1 MVNRQQGVIELDPY
15 KHSCLHVEMRKREFM
30 MIDIRRSWGQLAL
43 LVLAVVGIGI
53 SIYLTSVH
61 YDNAPLVCSASGI
74 VDCARVLSSPYS
86 VVPGTTIPIS
96 VPGLLWC
103 IVMGGLAFTAWR
115 ILPERRS
122 IVIAELVWA
131 VLGIVTVLYL
141 VFVELVRLHTICA
154 WCTGLHVI
162 ILAMLLI
169 SVVLVQQSSTEL
181 EEIDEEEEKPSVASR
196 RG

>member
-1 MVNRQQGVIELDPY
+1 
-15 KHSCLHVEMRKREFM
+15 M
-30 MIDIRRSWGQLAL
+30 MIDIRRFWGQLSL
-43 LVLAVVGIGI
+43 LVLSLVGIGI

-61 YDNAPLVCSASGI
+61 YENAPLICSASGI
-74 VDCARVLSSPYS
+74 VDCAKVLSSAYS

-122 IVIAELVWA
+122 LLIAELVWSIM
-131 VLGIVTVLYL
+131 GIVTVLYL

-154 WCTGLHVI
+154 WCTGLHFI

-169 SVVLVQQSSTEL
+169 SIVQLQQSSVVL
-181 EEIDEEEEKPSVASR
+181 EDEDEEEEAPSVVSR

>member
-1 MVNRQQGVIELDPY
+1 
-15 KHSCLHVEMRKREFM
+15 
-30 MIDIRRSWGQLAL
+30 MIDIRRTWGQLTL
-43 LVLAVVGIGI
+43 LVLALIGI
-53 SIYLTSVH
+53 SISVYLTSVH

-122 IVIAELVWA
+122 LLIAELVWA
-131 VLGIVTVLYL
+131 ISGIVTVLYL

-154 WCTGLHVI
+154 WCTGLHAI
-162 ILAMLLI
+162 ILIMLLI
-169 SVVLVQQSSTEL
+169 TVVQVQPSNSEL
-181 EEIDEEEEKPSVASR
+181 EEVDEEEEKPAVASK

>member
-1 MVNRQQGVIELDPY
+1 
-15 KHSCLHVEMRKREFM
+15 
-30 MIDIRRSWGQLAL
+30 MIDIRRFWGQLSL
-43 LVLAVVGIGI
+43 LVLSLIGIGI

-61 YDNAPLVCSASGI
+61 YENAPLICSANGV
-74 VDCARVLSSPYS
+74 VDCAKVLSSPYS

-103 IVMGGLAFTAWR
+103 VVMGGLAFTAWR

-122 IVIAELVWA
+122 LLLAELIWA
-131 VLGIVTVLYL
+131 SVGIVTVLYL

-169 SVVLVQQSSTEL
+169 TIVQLQQASTVL
-181 EEIDEEEEKPSVASR
+181 EEDDEEEEAPSVASR

>member
-1 MVNRQQGVIELDPY
+1 ML
-15 KHSCLHVEMRKREFM
+15 
-30 MIDIRRSWGQLAL
+30 DIRRSWGQVAL
-43 LVLAVVGIGI
+43 LVLALVGVGI

-61 YDNAPLVCSASGI
+61 YDNVPLVCSASGI

-96 VPGLLWC
+96 IPGLLWC
-103 IVMGGLAFTAWR
+103 IVMGALAFTAWR

-122 IVIAELVWA
+122 LLIAELVWA
-131 VLGIVTVLYL
+131 IVGIVTVLYL

-154 WCTGLHVI
+154 WCTSLHAI
-162 ILAMLLI
+162 ILVMLLI
-169 SVVLVQQSSTEL
+169 TVVQMQPSNSEL
-181 EEIDEEEEKPSVASR
+181 EEIDEEEEKPAVVSK

>member
-1 MVNRQQGVIELDPY
+1 
-15 KHSCLHVEMRKREFM
+15 M
-30 MIDIRRSWGQLAL
+30 MIDIRRFWGQLSL
-43 LVLAVVGIGI
+43 LVLSLIGIGI

-61 YDNAPLVCSASGI
+61 YENAPLICSASGV
-74 VDCARVLSSPYS
+74 VDCAKVLSSPYS

-103 IVMGGLAFTAWR
+103 VVMGILAFTAWR

-122 IVIAELVWA
+122 LLIAELVWA
-131 VLGIVTVLYL
+131 VAGIITVLYL

-169 SVVLVQQSSTEL
+169 TIVQLQQASSVL
-181 EEIDEEEEKPSVASR
+181 EEDDEEEEAPSVVSR

>member
-1 MVNRQQGVIELDPY
+1 MVDR
-15 KHSCLHVEMRKREFM
+15 
-30 MIDIRRSWGQLAL
+30 RRSWGQLAL
-43 LVLAVVGIGI
+43 LVLALVGVGI

-103 IVMGGLAFTAWR
+103 IVMGVLAFTAWR

-122 IVIAELVWA
+122 LLIAELVWA
-131 VLGIVTVLYL
+131 IVGIVTVLYL

-154 WCTGLHVI
+154 WCTGLHAI
-162 ILAMLLI
+162 ILVMLLI
-169 SVVLVQQSSTEL
+169 TVVQVQAANPEL
-181 EEIDEEEEKPSVASR
+181 EEIDEEEEKPSVVSK

>member
-1 MVNRQQGVIELDPY
+1 
-15 KHSCLHVEMRKREFM
+15 

-43 LVLAVVGIGI
+43 LVLALVGVGI

-74 VDCARVLSSPYS
+74 VDCARVLASPYS

-103 IVMGGLAFTAWR
+103 IVMGVLAFSAWR
-115 ILPERRS
+115 ILPGRRS
-122 IVIAELVWA
+122 LLIAELVWA
-131 VLGIVTVLYL
+131 ITGIVTVLYL

-169 SVVLVQQSSTEL
+169 AVVQVQQSSSEI
-181 EEIDEEEEKPSVASR
+181 EEFDEEEEEKPSVASR

>member
-1 MVNRQQGVIELDPY
+1 
-15 KHSCLHVEMRKREFM
+15 

-43 LVLAVVGIGI
+43 LVLAVIGIGI

-74 VDCARVLSSPYS
+74 VDCARVLASPYS
-86 VVPGTTIPIS
+86 VVPGTTMPIS

-103 IVMGGLAFTAWR
+103 VVMGGLAFTAWR
-115 ILPERRS
+115 ILPKRRG

-169 SVVLVQQSSTEL
+169 SVVLVQQSSVEQE

>member
-1 MVNRQQGVIELDPY
+1 
-15 KHSCLHVEMRKREFM
+15 
-30 MIDIRRSWGQLAL
+30 MIDIRRSWGQLTL
-43 LVLAVVGIGI
+43 LVLAIVGIGI

-74 VDCARVLSSPYS
+74 VDCARVLASPYS

-103 IVMGGLAFTAWR
+103 VVMGALAFTAWR
-115 ILPERRS
+115 ILPGRRS
-122 IVIAELVWA
+122 LLIAELVWA
-131 VLGIVTVLYL
+131 VSGIVTVLYL

-154 WCTGLHVI
+154 WCTGLHAI
-162 ILAMLLI
+162 ILAMLLVT
-169 SVVLVQQSSTEL
+169 VVQVQQSSSEL
-181 EEIDEEEEKPSVASR
+181 EEVDEEEEEKPSVISR

>member
-1 MVNRQQGVIELDPY
+1 
-15 KHSCLHVEMRKREFM
+15 
-30 MIDIRRSWGQLAL
+30 MIDIRRFWAQLSL
-43 LVLAVVGIGI
+43 LVLALVGVGI

-61 YDNAPLVCSASGI
+61 YDNAPLVCSASGVI
-74 VDCARVLSSPYS
+74 DCARVLSSPYS

-103 IVMGGLAFTAWR
+103 IVMGALAFTSWR
-115 ILPERRS
+115 FLPGRRS
-122 IVIAELVWA
+122 LLIAELLWA
-131 VLGIVTVLYL
+131 IMGIVTVLYL

-169 SVVLVQQSSTEL
+169 TVVQVQQSNSEV
-181 EEIDEEEEKPSVASR
+181 EEFDEEVEEKPSVVSKRA
-196 RG
+196 

>member
-1 MVNRQQGVIELDPY
+1 
-15 KHSCLHVEMRKREFM
+15 
-30 MIDIRRSWGQLAL
+30 MIDIRRSWSQLSL
-43 LVLAVVGIGI
+43 LALAVVGIGI

-74 VDCARVLSSPYS
+74 VDCARVLSSSYS

-103 IVMGGLAFTAWR
+103 IGMGALAFTAWR
-115 ILPERRS
+115 ILPGRRS
-122 IVIAELVWA
+122 LLIAELVWA
-131 VLGIVTVLYL
+131 LTGIVTVLYL

-162 ILAMLLI
+162 ILVMLLI
-169 SVVLVQQSSTEL
+169 TVVQLQQSSYES
-181 EEIDEEEEKPSVASR
+181 EEIGEEAEEAPMVSR

>member
-1 MVNRQQGVIELDPY
+1 
-15 KHSCLHVEMRKREFM
+15 
-30 MIDIRRSWGQLAL
+30 MIDIRRSWGQIAL
-43 LVLAVVGIGI
+43 LVLALVGVGI

-61 YDNAPLVCSASGI
+61 YDNAPLVCSASGV
-74 VDCARVLSSPYS
+74 VDCARVLASPYS

-103 IVMGGLAFTAWR
+103 IVMGALAFTAWR

-122 IVIAELVWA
+122 VLIAELVWA
-131 VLGIVTVLYL
+131 LSGIVTVLYL

-154 WCTGLHVI
+154 WCTGLHAI

-169 SVVLVQQSSTEL
+169 TVVQVQRTSAVM
-181 EEIDEEEEKPSVASR
+181 EEVDEEEEEEKPAIVPR

>member
-1 MVNRQQGVIELDPY
+1 
-15 KHSCLHVEMRKREFM
+15 
-30 MIDIRRSWGQLAL
+30 MIDIRRSWTQVAL
-43 LVLAVVGIGI
+43 LVLALVGVGI

-61 YDNAPLVCSASGI
+61 YENVPLVCSASGV

-122 IVIAELVWA
+122 LFIAELVWA
-131 VLGIVTVLYL
+131 IVGIVTVLYL

-154 WCTGLHVI
+154 WCTSLHVI
-162 ILAMLLI
+162 ILVMLLI
-169 SVVLVQQSSTEL
+169 TVVQMQPSNSEL
-181 EEIDEEEEKPSVASR
+181 EEIGEEEEKPSVVSK

>member
-1 MVNRQQGVIELDPY
+1 MRLPEKERNIDDRYTTLLEPIITFSSSGYRNRHLYIPDLGSLRQCAA
-15 KHSCLHVEMRKREFM
+15 CL
-30 MIDIRRSWGQLAL
+30 
-43 LVLAVVGIGI
+43 
-53 SIYLTSVH
+53 
-61 YDNAPLVCSASGI
+61 
-74 VDCARVLSSPYS
+74 LSSPYS

-115 ILPERRS
+115 ILPERR
-122 IVIAELVWA
+122 ILLLAELVWA
-131 VLGIVTVLYL
+131 ITGIVTVLYL

-162 ILAMLLI
+162 ILAILLI
-169 SVVLVQQSSTEL
+169 TIVQMQLSSSETE
-181 EEIDEEEEKPSVASR
+181 EADEEEERPSVVSR

>member
-1 MVNRQQGVIELDPY
+1 
-15 KHSCLHVEMRKREFM
+15 
-30 MIDIRRSWGQLAL
+30 MINIRRSWGQLAL
-43 LVLAVVGIGI
+43 LVLALGGIGI

-61 YDNAPLVCSASGI
+61 YDNAPLVCSTSGV
-74 VDCARVLSSPYS
+74 VDCARVLASPYS

-103 IVMGGLAFTAWR
+103 IVMGVLAFAAWR
-115 ILPERRS
+115 IFPGRGSLL
-122 IVIAELVWA
+122 IAELVWA
-131 VLGIVTVLYL
+131 LSGIVTVLYL
-141 VFVELVRLHTICA
+141 VFIELVRLRTICA

-169 SVVLVQQSSTEL
+169 TVVQVQQQPSSEL
-181 EEIDEEEEKPSVASR
+181 EDVDEEEEKPSLVQR

>member
-1 MVNRQQGVIELDPY
+1 
-15 KHSCLHVEMRKREFM
+15 
-30 MIDIRRSWGQLAL
+30 MIDIRRTWGQLTL
-43 LVLAVVGIGI
+43 LVLALIGISI

-122 IVIAELVWA
+122 LLIAELVWA
-131 VLGIVTVLYL
+131 ISGIVTVLYL

-154 WCTGLHVI
+154 WCTGLHAI
-162 ILAMLLI
+162 ILVMLLI
-169 SVVLVQQSSTEL
+169 TVVQVQPSNSEL
-181 EEIDEEEEKPSVASR
+181 EEVDEEEEKPAVASK

>member
-1 MVNRQQGVIELDPY
+1 MV
-15 KHSCLHVEMRKREFM
+15 
-30 MIDIRRSWGQLAL
+30 DIHRFWGQLSL
-43 LVLAVVGIGI
+43 LVLALIGTGI

-61 YDNAPLVCSASGI
+61 YENVPLVCSASGL
-74 VDCARVLSSPYS
+74 VDCARVLASSYS

-103 IVMGGLAFTAWR
+103 IAMGALAFTAWR
-115 ILPERRS
+115 ILPGRRS
-122 IVIAELVWA
+122 VLIAELVLA
-131 VLGIVTVLYL
+131 ITGIVTVLYL
-141 VFVELVRLHTICA
+141 VYVELVRLHTICA

-169 SVVLVQQSSTEL
+169 TVVLVQQASAEQ
-181 EEIDEEEEKPSVASR
+181 EEDEEEVAIVPR

>member
-1 MVNRQQGVIELDPY
+1 
-15 KHSCLHVEMRKREFM
+15 
-30 MIDIRRSWGQLAL
+30 MIDIRRSWAQLSL
-43 LVLAVVGIGI
+43 LVLALLGIGI

-61 YDNAPLVCSASGI
+61 YDNAPLVCSASGVI
-74 VDCARVLSSPYS
+74 DCARVLSSPYS

-103 IVMGGLAFTAWR
+103 VGMGALAFTAWR
-115 ILPERRS
+115 ILPGRRS
-122 IVIAELVWA
+122 LFIAELVWA
-131 VLGIVTVLYL
+131 ITGIVTVLYL

-169 SVVLVQQSSTEL
+169 TVVQVQQWSSET
-181 EEIDEEEEKPSVASR
+181 EEIDEEEEEEKPSIVSR